1 MTTKNQSDFPVCF
14 VKPGGFML
22 LAKCNGFWNM
32 EDSIIATN
40 LQRIQFNRSWWNTII
55 QIKLTKPHEEGKRKR
70 EEREKQGEDGSQQE
84 VCTYAS
90 MQEGE
95 TYDEIDNLNDN

>member
-1 MTTKNQSDFPVCF
+1 MGIQAKAE
-14 VKPGGFML
+14 VKFALIEAALLNPNNLLSVTELCKIACVSRSGFYR
-22 LAKCNGFWNM
+22 WQ
-32 EDSIIATN
+32 ES
-40 LQRIQFNRSWWNTII
+40 
-55 QIKLTKPHEEGKRKR
+55 KPTR